1 MKPLNYERYKDLES
15 EFTTESL
22 IEFIIKIGGKYKE
35 ELQSKVSSHL
45 FLLSLSVNSSVIYS
59 LRRKNLTVS
68 LMISLTPL
76 QTKAKN

>member
-1 MKPLNYERYKDLES
+1 MKQLNYERYKDLES

-22 IEFIIKIGGKYKE
+22 IEFITKIGGKYKE

-45 FLLSLSVNSSVIYS
+45 FLLLLSVNSSVIYS

-76 QTKAKN
+76 QTKVKN

>member
-22 IEFIIKIGGKYKE
+22 IEFITKIGGKYKE

-68 LMISLTPL
+68 LMTSLTPL

>member
-22 IEFIIKIGGKYKE
+22 IEFITKIGGKYKE

-45 FLLSLSVNSSVIYS
+45 FLLLLSVNSSVIYS